1 MATKIEKQ
9 VCLAG
14 KNDIAV
20 YGLSLLLKLI
30 NKENLSVI
38 CNETD
43 DGFDSWQP
51 SLLKAAKDNDVSL
64 TTIEDCYDIDGL
76 IFLSLEFDK
85 IISPDKFINA
95 SLFNI
100 HFSNLPAYKGMYTS
114 ALPLLNDEKES
125 GVTLHYIDSG
135 IDTGDIIDQLT
146 FPIDRTDTAR
156 NLYEKYLLNSK
167 KLLDK
172 NLSNLIKGEL
182 VSHSQSAI
190 GSTYFSK
197 KSIDYKN
204 LQVNLSCSANQI
216 FNQIRAFTFPEYQ
229 VPRVHGFF
237 VNSVKILDR
246 KSSFKSGTLLR
257 ESELEICI
265 SSMDYDLILYR
276 DMNAELFLAAAENN
290 KPKILSC
297 LENGADINLRNG
309 KGWTPLIVASFN
321 GGLEAMKTLIEN
333 GADIDMP
340 DFKGITPLMYA
351 MQNYE
356 KTKLKLG
363 FDLLLEKGANKKLR
377 DGYNLSIEDHAKL
390 RKVFGLLS

>member
-1 MATKIEKQ
+1 MMDSIEKQ

-14 KNDIAV
+14 KNEIAV
-20 YGLSLLLKLI
+20 YGLSLLLKHL
-30 NKENLSVI
+30 NKENLFVI

-64 TTIEDCYDIDGL
+64 ISIEDCYDIDGL

-85 IISPDKFINA
+85 IISPDKFLNA

-135 IDTGDIIDQLT
+135 IDTGDIIDQLI
-146 FPIDRTDTAR
+146 FPIDRSDTAK
-156 NLYEKYLLNSK
+156 NLYEKYLSNSK

-172 NLSNLIKGEL
+172 NLFKLLKGEL

-204 LQVNLSCSANQI
+204 LQVDLLCCANQI

-229 VPRVHGFF
+229 VPLVHGYF
-237 VNSVKILDR
+237 VNSAKVLDS
-246 KSSFKSGTLLR
+246 KSSLKSGTLLR
-257 ESELEICI
+257 VSDLEICI
-265 SSMDYDLILYR
+265 STMDYDLILYR
-276 DMNAELFLAAAENN
+276 DMNAELFLAASEND
-290 KPKILSC
+290 KLKILSC
-297 LENGADINLRNG
+297 LANGADINLRNG

-321 GGLEAMKTLIEN
+321 GAVEAMITLIEN
-333 GADIDMP
+333 GADINMP
-340 DFKGITPLMYA
+340 NFKGTTPLMYA
-351 MQNYE
+351 MKNFENTNQR
-356 KTKLKLG
+356 LG
-363 FDLLLEKGANKKLR
+363 FDFLLENGANKKLR
-377 DGYNLSIEDHAKL
+377 DGHNLSIEDYARL

>member
-64 TTIEDCYDIDGL
+64 TTIEDCYDVDGL
-76 IFLSLEFDK
+76 ILFLEFDK

-146 FPIDRTDTAR
+146 FPIDRNR
-156 NLYEKYLLNSK
+156 HCK
-167 KLLDK
+167 KLK
-172 NLSNLIKGEL
+172 R
-182 VSHSQSAI
+182 
-190 GSTYFSK
+190 
-197 KSIDYKN
+197 KSISLTSKN
-204 LQVNLSCSANQI
+204 C
-216 FNQIRAFTFPEYQ
+216 FD
-229 VPRVHGFF
+229 
-237 VNSVKILDR
+237 KI
-246 KSSFKSGTLLR
+246 
-257 ESELEICI
+257 
-265 SSMDYDLILYR
+265 YLI
-276 DMNAELFLAAAENN
+276 
-290 KPKILSC
+290 
-297 LENGADINLRNG
+297 
-309 KGWTPLIVASFN
+309 
-321 GGLEAMKTLIEN
+321 
-333 GADIDMP
+333 
-340 DFKGITPLMYA
+340 
-351 MQNYE
+351 
-356 KTKLKLG
+356 
-363 FDLLLEKGANKKLR
+363 
-377 DGYNLSIEDHAKL
+377 
-390 RKVFGLLS
+390 